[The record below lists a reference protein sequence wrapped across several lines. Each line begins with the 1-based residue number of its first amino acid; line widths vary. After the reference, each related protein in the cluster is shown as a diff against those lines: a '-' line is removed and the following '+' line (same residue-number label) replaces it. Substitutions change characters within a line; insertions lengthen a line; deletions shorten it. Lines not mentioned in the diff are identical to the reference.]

1 MKKALYYVVFL
12 LIHILILG
20 CASSNPV
27 SSSHNEALDHIIT
40 IHTHDTIRD
49 IQLITVYEKDSM
61 AMRISGDTVYIDRW
75 HTYREKIQNENTIKS
90 LQSVIDSL
98 NAVKADTIYVPQPK
112 EKAENKL
119 TSWQSFQIWI
129 GRLVLI
135 SVLLYIVF
143 LYLKRKLPFFH
154 KI

>member
-1 MKKALYYVVFL
+1 MNKTLSYIIIG
-12 LIHILILG
+12 LINILILG
-20 CASSNPV
+20 CAASHPVGESHSN
-27 SSSHNEALDHIIT
+27 
-40 IHTHDTIRD
+40 IRD
-49 IQLITVYEKDSM
+49 HYFIGHTSDTMRELLFRTVYEKDSM
-61 AMRISGDTVYIDRW
+61 AMRISGDTVYVDRW
-75 HTYREKIQNENTIKS
+75 HTYKEKIQNENTIKS

-98 NAVKADTIYVPQPK
+98 NAVTADTVYVPRPK

>member
-1 MKKALYYVVFL
+1 MNKTLSSLIAG

-27 SSSHNEALDHIIT
+27 SSSHNEAVDHIIT
-40 IHTHDTIRD
+40 INTHDTVRD
-49 IQLITVYEKDSM
+49 IRFWSIYEKDSM
-61 AMRISGDTVYIDRW
+61 AMRISNDTVYIDRW

-98 NAVKADTIYVPQPK
+98 NAVTADTIYVPRPK
-112 EKAENKL
+112 EKAENRL

-135 SVLLYIVF
+135 AVLLYIVF
-143 LYLKRKLPFFH
+143 LYLKRKLPFFS
-154 KI
+154 